1 MTGGVERY
9 RPVPAI
15 PGPPRP
21 ARAVLLY
28 FDDDGRRMAGWEWT
42 RPEVTFEAEAEV
54 EFAYGEPFNMAV
66 YSTPSTTYTATV
78 SGCAFR
84 GITIDRE
91 EQAHG

>member
-1 MTGGVERY
+1 MTGDVERY

-15 PGPPRP
+15 PDAVRP

-42 RPEVTFEAEAEV
+42 RPEVTMEAET
-54 EFAYGEPFNMAV
+54 EFAGAYGDSLMAV
-66 YSTPSTTYTATV
+66 HSTPSTTYTATV
-78 SGCAFR
+78 SGRAFR

-91 EQAHG
+91 G

>member
-9 RPVPAI
+9 RPVPAV

-42 RPEVTFEAEAEV
+42 RPEVTIEAETECAS
-54 EFAYGEPFNMAV
+54 AYGEPFIAV
-66 YSTPSTTYTATV
+66 PSTLSTTYTATV

>member
-1 MTGGVERY
+1 MTGDVERY

-15 PGPPRP
+15 PGAVRP

-42 RPEVTFEAEAEV
+42 RPEVMIETEAE
-54 EFAYGEPFNMAV
+54 FAFTYGDPFMAAQ
-66 YSTPSTTYTATV
+66 STPSTTYTATV
-78 SGCAFR
+78 SGRAFR

-91 EQAHG
+91 EQA

>member
-42 RPEVTFEAEAEV
+42 RPEVTIETEAE
-54 EFAYGEPFNMAV
+54 FTYGEPFIAV
-66 YSTPSTTYTATV
+66 HSTLSTTYTATV
-78 SGCAFR
+78 SGRAFR

-91 EQAHG
+91 EQA

>member
-15 PGPPRP
+15 PGAVRP

-42 RPEVTFEAEAEV
+42 RPEVIFEYET
-54 EFAYGEPFNMAV
+54 EFASTYGGPFMAV
-66 YSTPSTTYTATV
+66 QPTQSTTYTATV
-78 SGCAFR
+78 SGRAFR

-91 EQAHG
+91 EQA

>member
-1 MTGGVERY
+1 MTGDVERY

-15 PGPPRP
+15 PGAVRP
-21 ARAVLLY
+21 ARVVLLY

-42 RPEVTFEAEAEV
+42 RPEVKIEAEAEL
-54 EFAYGEPFNMAV
+54 EFPYGDQLMAV

-78 SGCAFR
+78 SGRAFR

-91 EQAHG
+91 G

>member
-15 PGPPRP
+15 PGPHRP

-42 RPEVTFEAEAEV
+42 RPEVTFEAETECAST
-54 EFAYGEPFNMAV
+54 YGEPFNMAV
-66 YSTPSTTYTATV
+66 YSTLSTTYTATV

-91 EQAHG
+91 EQAHE

>member
-1 MTGGVERY
+1 MTGDVERY

-28 FDDDGRRMAGWEWT
+28 FDDDWHRMAGWEWT
-42 RPEVTFEAEAEV
+42 RPEVTMEAET
-54 EFAYGEPFNMAV
+54 EFAGTYGDSLMEV

>member
-28 FDDDGRRMAGWEWT
+28 FDDDGRRMAGWEWIK
-42 RPEVTFEAEAEV
+42 PKVTMEAEAEC
-54 EFAYGEPFNMAV
+54 EFPYGEPFMAV
-66 YSTPSTTYTATV
+66 HSAPSTTYTATV
-78 SGCAFR
+78 SGRAFR

-91 EQAHG
+91 EQG

>member
-54 EFAYGEPFNMAV
+54 EFAYGEPFNMV
-66 YSTPSTTYTATV
+66 HSTPSTTYTATV
-78 SGCAFR
+78 SGRAFR

>member
-1 MTGGVERY
+1 MTGDVERY

-15 PGPPRP
+15 PGAVRP

-42 RPEVTFEAEAEV
+42 SPEVMIEYET
-54 EFAYGEPFNMAV
+54 EFASTYGEPFVAV
-66 YSTPSTTYTATV
+66 QSTPLTTYTVTV

-91 EQAHG
+91 EQA